1 LRIISPKESGGVEI
15 KCEKTIKSC
24 SAVQI
29 PVFVA
34 LVEASNFIFS
44 MVTDARVSRQLAR
57 LGGVYRDPARVN
69 RDASSLLKSSVGSH
83 LQPISAVYAD
93 DSGDT
98 QTVLVLQGTIAIH
111 FRGNTYQL
119 LVDMYLVP
127 GYPNRPPVCYVR
139 LAPNMYLKENHR
151 HVGSDG
157 KVYMPYLHE
166 WRPGTHNLVEM
177 TVAMSSVFSADPPVF
192 SRPAPAPAASAV
204 VLTTTQPPA
213 YLSTSIP
220 STAASATTSYTPHQQ
235 QQQPAWISQQE
246 QLEAMMARE
255 AAEANAAAEAA
266 RRAEQ
271 EEREQEERQKAVKAY
286 EEAQLKQVKAAVTA
300 KIQTHCREQAALTKQ
315 LVKEDRID
323 QQRLLSTHPETIEAQ
338 IKVFQTKKA
347 DFERKHTVVAAR
359 TAEIQDWLQQH
370 ENNKKG
376 VVQQKSIDDIC
387 VPETAIHRQM
397 LDLAAENA
405 SISDALYFLDRA
417 LYKDQLTVTEHLRQV
432 RKLAKQQF
440 LVRAHLLKIQQS
452 QLAR

>member
-1 LRIISPKESGGVEI
+1 
-15 KCEKTIKSC
+15 
-24 SAVQI
+24 
-29 PVFVA
+29 
-34 LVEASNFIFS
+34 
-44 MVTDARVSRQLAR
+44 MVSDPRVSRQLAR

-69 RDASSLLKSSVGSH
+69 RDSSSLLKSSVGTH
-83 LQPISAVYAD
+83 LQPIAAVYAD
-93 DSGDT
+93 ETGDT

-127 GYPNRPPVCYVR
+127 AYPNRPPVCYVR

-166 WRPGTHNLVEM
+166 WKPATHNLVEM

-192 SRPAPAPAASAV
+192 SRPPAPASV
-204 VLTTTQPPA
+204 TPTQTTSQPPA
-213 YLSTSIP
+213 YLS
-220 STAASATTSYTPHQQ
+220 ASATTTAATASYTLPFSEALNAQY
-235 QQQPAWISQQE
+235 QQPQQTPLDWRSE
-246 QLEAMMARE
+246 QQQLEAMMARE

-271 EEREQEERQKAVKAY
+271 EELEQAEQLKAVKAY

-315 LVKEDRID
+315 VIHEDNLD
-323 QQRLLSTHPETIEAQ
+323 QQKLKSPHPESIETQ
-338 IKVFQTKKA
+338 IKFFRKKKL
-347 DFERKHTVVAAR
+347 DLERQCAVVAAC
-359 TAEIQDWLQQH
+359 TAEIQDWLADHRDDTSPTRQA
-370 ENNKKG
+370 NGAAKTPT
-376 VVQQKSIDDIC
+376 QKSVDEIC
-387 VPETAIHRQM
+387 VPETAVHRQM

-432 RKLAKQQF
+432 RKLAKRQF
-440 LVRAHLLKIQQS
+440 LIRAHLLKVQQS
-452 QLAR
+452 QLLC